1 MVLRIPHYFDSLY
14 VLQVSV
20 GITAVTE
27 DGR

>member
-1 MVLRIPHYFDSLY
+1 MVLRIPHYLTVLY